1 MKKKPLRQEEIQ
13 DLINSNETLKI
24 GYEEF
29 KKKYPRRR
37 IYEML
42 TYSYLTE
49 RYPDKVYIKFEIN
62 NKIETFYYEVK

>member
-13 DLINSNETLKI
+13 DLINSDETLKI
-24 GYEEF
+24 AYEEF

-37 IYEML
+37 IYEMF
-42 TYSYLTE
+42 TCSYLTG

-62 NKIETFYYEVK
+62 NKIETFYYEVE